1 MFFLLSFLPLRQVGL
16 ETMGGIHRMQNC
28 WSLRDAAMEETPLR
42 CTPSS
47 PLPEFTWLKVI
58 PDATTIL
65 PFCHGAMG
73 EKDLKSGGALEEGL
87 GWGKEKEPAGCIGV
101 GEVQQLNPPGGHH
114 SVSSSWWCNSG
125 W

>member
-1 MFFLLSFLPLRQVGL
+1 
-16 ETMGGIHRMQNC
+16 MGGIHRMQNC
-28 WSLRDAAMEETPLR
+28 WSLRDAAMEETPFR

-73 EKDLKSGGALEEGL
+73 EKGLKSGGALEGGRTGL
-87 GWGKEKEPAGCIGV
+87 GE
-101 GEVQQLNPPGGHH
+101 GERASRMHR
-114 SVSSSWWCNSG
+114 SWRSAAA
-125 W
+125 